1 MPPSPAFC
9 PPLAFHSRTAHP
21 FSPPLAMAPHHAIMP
36 PCRLSSAL
44 TFPVYM
50 PISSTGPGAPGG
62 NAVQCVLASLQ
73 LAWGAALSKCS
84 VNTGWWKD
92 RRTGKGRNEQQHSKI
107 RLGETASVGGQRPAA
122 RPQQGARVGM
132 LKGEATPPREVGNR
146 LRQWPDTWGS
156 VPKHHSQRSQ
166 HL

>member
-1 MPPSPAFC
+1 MLTPAPGALMPPSPAFC

-50 PISSTGPGAPGG
+50 PISSPGPGAPGG

-107 RLGETASVGGQRPAA
+107 RLGETASVGGQRSEASGKAA
-122 RPQQGARVGM
+122 TGG
-132 LKGEATPPREVGNR
+132 KGRDAEGRGYA
-146 LRQWPDTWGS
+146 S
-156 VPKHHSQRSQ
+156 KRSRK
-166 HL
+166 